1 MKSIKTRLLL
11 LLMLIALVPLAG
23 LGYVNYYKTTEI
35 FTKTVQDYLH
45 EIIRA
50 KEGALVEYIKSTES
64 IGAAIATTDF
74 FQTYVKLAN
83 RRLSG
88 NSQEAFALLEKRV
101 ENILYSFQET
111 HWDKY
116 HHIFLINR
124 SQRIVVSPNHGEK
137 VKGSPSSHLN
147 QDTSKNRWAARAL
160 QRGNTTVSDY
170 SSWQESD
177 HSHQMLFY
185 PVKDESGVVQ
195 VLIGFELQIP
205 YEQQILTE
213 GFNLGE
219 TGRIFLTTEDG
230 VPIVYKG
237 IEKQQPLRTAGLIEV
252 KATGTS
258 AGRRLNAQGKEVIDL
273 YAKHNE
279 YPWILVAE
287 VETDEAFNSLYGLQT
302 ILVGGLVATLV
313 LVVVL
318 SLVFAARIVNPI
330 RHLTSQMEKISLG
343 DFDVD
348 IADTKRK
355 DEVGKLIQAFQ
366 RLVVSLKI
374 AMKQLE
380 QAKTFKKAS

>member
-1 MKSIKTRLLL
+1 
-11 LLMLIALVPLAG
+11 MLIALVPLSG
-23 LGYVNYYKTTEI
+23 LGFLNYYKTTEI
-35 FTKTVQDYLH
+35 FTDTVQEYLH

-50 KEGALVEYIKSTES
+50 KEGALVEYIESTET
-64 IGAAIATTDF
+64 IGAAIAKTDIV
-74 FQTYVKLAN
+74 QAYVGLTN
-83 RRLSG
+83 RQLLDKNEQAYR
-88 NSQEAFALLEKRV
+88 LLEKRV

-111 HWDKY
+111 HWGRY
-116 HHIFLINR
+116 HHIFLVNR
-124 SQRIVVSPNHGEK
+124 SQKIVISPNHGEK

-147 QDTSKNRWAARAL
+147 QDTSNNTWAERAL
-160 QRGNTTVSDY
+160 QRATTTVSDY

-185 PVKDESGVVQ
+185 PVQDENGIVQ
-195 VLIGFELQIP
+195 ALIGFELQIP

-213 GFNLGE
+213 GFNLGK
-219 TGRIFLTTEDG
+219 TGRIFLTTEQG

-237 IEKQQPLRTAGLIEV
+237 IENQQPLRTADLTEV
-252 KATGTS
+252 KVRGTS

-273 YAKHNE
+273 YAKHNS

-287 VETDEAFNSLYGLQT
+287 VETDEAFRSLYGLQT
-302 ILVGGLVATLV
+302 ILLGGLIVTLV

-330 RHLTSQMEKISLG
+330 RQLTSQMEKISLG

-380 QAKTFKKAS
+380 QTKSYKEAS